1 MLVQE
6 LFYVLDSDKW
16 KLKFQCDFCSLTFMS
31 KYDLSLLQYAEAK
44 MADSRYFIS
53 FPNEIMQNRTEGKEY
68 LLPKWIL
75 FNSAFYISKL
85 FE

>member
-1 MLVQE
+1 
-6 LFYVLDSDKW
+6 
-16 KLKFQCDFCSLTFMS
+16 MS

-68 LLPKWIL
+68 LLPK
-75 FNSAFYISKL
+75 
-85 FE
+85 